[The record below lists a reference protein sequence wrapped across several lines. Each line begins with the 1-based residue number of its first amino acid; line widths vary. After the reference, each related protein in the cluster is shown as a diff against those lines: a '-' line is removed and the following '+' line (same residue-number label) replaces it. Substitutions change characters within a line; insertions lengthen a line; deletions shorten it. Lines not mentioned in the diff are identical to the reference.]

1 MAAFAFETITATQ
14 AAAYSGAVD
23 GLEFQ
28 TPGMWA
34 ALASV
39 SYVAGVNGAPDMVAV
54 SFNGQTVMFGAG
66 IYGDEDIRFGDG
78 SKLFVGGAGAETT
91 SGTAFSDA
99 LFGGQ
104 GTDNLQGGLGG
115 DFLQGNQ
122 GADTLS
128 GAEGDDRLYGGQ
140 GDDTID
146 VGDAANFG
154 QGNLGNDTVV
164 AAAGAGPNTLLGG
177 QGDDFVRGGDVNDF
191 VNGNLGA
198 DSLAGGGGTDSLTG
212 EGGADTLS
220 GDGGADTLDGGE
232 GADLFLALAGSS
244 SVTAQDADRIV
255 NWSFEDLIDV
265 PGFGGPGA
273 YYMIPASYSGGGG
286 YGGEDGGFAPLSF
299 TLALSRANS
308 WMRDHSG
315 DTIVT
320 AQVEEGVA
328 VFVDSNGD
336 RAADLA
342 IILVARGL
350 FDVSG
355 SNFI

>member
-39 SYVAGVNGAPDMVAV
+39 SYVAGVDGAPDMVAV
-54 SFNGQTVMFGAG
+54 SLNGQTVMFGAG

-78 SKLFVGGAGAETT
+78 SKLFVGGLGAEVT
-91 SGTAFSDA
+91 SGTAFGDA

-104 GTDNLQGGLGG
+104 GTDRLIGDLGG

-122 GADTLS
+122 GADTLIA
-128 GAEGDDRLYGGQ
+128 GEGDDRVYGGQ
-140 GDDTID
+140 GDDAVD
-146 VGDAANFG
+146 VGDGANFA

-164 AAAGAGPNTLLGG
+164 SAAAAGPSVLLGG
-177 QGDDFVRGGDVNDF
+177 QGDDIVRGGGGDDF

-198 DSLAGGGGTDSLTG
+198 DELSGG
-212 EGGADTLS
+212 GGADTLS
-220 GDGGADTLDGGE
+220 GEGGADTLDGGA
-232 GADLFLALAGSS
+232 GADLFVMAAGSS
-244 SVTAQDADRIV
+244 AATLLEADRIF
-255 NWSFEDLIDV
+255 NWSFEDFIDV
-265 PGFGGPGA
+265 PGSGGPGA
-273 YYMIPASYSGGGG
+273 FYMIPASTIGGGG
-286 YGGEDGGFAPLSF
+286 YGGGGGQFVPLSF
-299 TLALSRANS
+299 ATALSRANS
-308 WMRDHSG
+308 WMQDHRT

-320 AQVEEGVA
+320 AQVEDGVA

-342 IILVARGL
+342 IILVGSGL

-355 SNFI
+355 ANFI